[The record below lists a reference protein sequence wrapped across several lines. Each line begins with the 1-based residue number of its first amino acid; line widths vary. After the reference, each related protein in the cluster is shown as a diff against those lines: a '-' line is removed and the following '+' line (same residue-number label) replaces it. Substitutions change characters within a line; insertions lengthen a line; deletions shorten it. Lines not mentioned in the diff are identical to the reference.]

1 MVVQPAI
8 HAHRYETDDINT
20 LADGYGRSKN
30 KEIPGLVGGAAAGKP
45 GASCPQQSQLA
56 HAPTLQDAVKQVVRE
71 RVKPRVPADGN
82 RGREAQGG
90 IHGR

>member
-1 MVVQPAI
+1 MQ
-8 HAHRYETDDINT
+8 DIDMRPT
-20 LADGYGRSKN
+20 TRTRQQMDMAVLKN
-30 KEIPGLVGGAAAGKP
+30 KKIPGLVGGAPAGKP

-71 RVKPRVPADGN
+71 RVEPRVSADGN

-90 IHGR
+90 IYGR